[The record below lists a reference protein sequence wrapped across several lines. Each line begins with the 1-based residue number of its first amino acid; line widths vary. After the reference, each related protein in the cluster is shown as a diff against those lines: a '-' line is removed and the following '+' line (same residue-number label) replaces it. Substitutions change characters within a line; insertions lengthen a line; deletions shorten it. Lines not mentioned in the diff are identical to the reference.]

1 MSGRSLC
8 SKCGVNP
15 PTTGHRWCSLCKT
28 EQRSGSI
35 EARVSQARAS
45 GFGEGIEAMR
55 ETLALEFALR
65 VGNSEVTG
73 LEVAKVIR
81 LAPRPQLKPQPA

>member
-1 MSGRSLC
+1 MSSAKALC

-65 VGNSEVTG
+65 VGSAEVTG

-81 LAPRPQLKPQPA
+81 LAPRPQLRVS